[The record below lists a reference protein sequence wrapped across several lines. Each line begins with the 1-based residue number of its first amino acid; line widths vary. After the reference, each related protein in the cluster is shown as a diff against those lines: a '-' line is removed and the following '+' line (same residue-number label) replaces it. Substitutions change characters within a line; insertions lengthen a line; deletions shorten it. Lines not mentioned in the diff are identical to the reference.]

1 MQKPLILNPILT
13 RIYDNGQRIYLK
25 TKIRQIKPIV
35 DSKCPES
42 FFYMQNKLINTN
54 KNDWNDKQINGDMNI
69 FKKIKFNPKIKRSPA
84 KTKFRP
90 LFKYD
95 HEFFSYYR
103 KENLINVALENL
115 QIYNRLNSKRG
126 SYTLKNHL
134 KDYERAQYYKKNYCK
149 FPSIDFYR
157 TSKAADSNLCSIF
170 NYCTFYNYKKINERL
185 TNEYMKKSD
194 SQIMHK
200 AKSSFELINSNKKKK
215 KKLFILS
222 PFEKRVSDEEKKCY
236 NNIRNDI
243 YKKSGKFKI
252 VEKKEEKVNIDNENE
267 NVIKNKDENVK
278 DYNEKND
285 KSINDK
291 NVNKNNENNIS
302 NENVNVKNNE
312 NEFNSNDIRD
322 NMDNNDIFSNS
333 KDKINNEKEEIS
345 EKIIEE
351 ENNENKEKIEVKEE
365 EEEENK
371 EENDGKEEKEQNK
384 ESDKKFEFNYNI
396 KENSKIKEESEIE
409 ESIDNEKDRDK
420 IKKDINEIKKEEKK
434 EENDIDKEELE
445 IKPNENNKKDNKRDE
460 EDDDDKFLDILN
472 DEI

>member
-134 KDYERAQYYKKNYCK
+134 KDYEKAQYYKKNYCK

>member
-134 KDYERAQYYKKNYCK
+134 KDYEKAQYYKKNYCK

-312 NEFNSNDIRD
+312 NEFNSNDVRD

-371 EENDGKEEKEQNK
+371 EENDGKEGKEQNK

>member
-285 KSINDK
+285 KSIKDK

-351 ENNENKEKIEVKEE
+351 ENNENKEKIEVK